1 MENRTVYCCNPISKI
16 GLQEF
21 PSYYNLVSSIDE
33 ADALLVRSA
42 DLKQTD
48 FPRSIRAIARAG
60 AGVDNIPLE
69 RCSEEGIVVFNTP
82 GANANGVKE
91 LVIAGLLLAS
101 RDILGGAQWIK
112 DNKEDPNISKNAEKA
127 KKAFAGNEILGK
139 TLGVIGLGAIG
150 VLVANSALDLGMK
163 VIGYDPFL
171 SVSSAWKL
179 SGHVKPADSLTELF
193 KDSDYVTIHVP
204 ATSSTVGMLDK
215 SAFTHMKDGVR
226 ILNFARNT
234 LVNEEDLSDVIISGK
249 ISKYVTDF
257 ATPIVANLPNTIVLP
272 HLGASTE
279 ESEDNCA
286 VMAVRQLQDY
296 IDNGNITHSVNYPD
310 LNAGICQTDSRVAIL
325 HRNIPNMLRQFTTFF
340 GDLNHNIETL
350 QNKAK
355 GEYAYTIIDLSY
367 PLPENTVKELKSID
381 GVLRVR
387 VLKGK
392 ETIREDF

>member
-1 MENRTVYCCNPISKI
+1 MENRTVFCCNPISEA
-16 GLQEF
+16 GLRHF
-21 PSYYNLVSSIDE
+21 SSNYSTVSSMEE

-42 DLKQTD
+42 DLRKTD

-101 RDILGGAQWIK
+101 RDIIGGARWVL
-112 DNKEDPNISKNAEKA
+112 DNKDDPDIGRSAEKA
-127 KKAFAGNEILGK
+127 KKAFAGNEIQGK

-150 VLVANSALDLGMK
+150 VLVANAALDLGMK
-163 VIGYDPFL
+163 VIGYDPYL

-179 SGHVKPADSLTELF
+179 SSHVRPADSLNELYEA
-193 KDSDYVTIHVP
+193 SDYVTIHVP
-204 ATSSTVGMLDK
+204 AADSTVGMLNSD
-215 SAFTHMKDGVR
+215 AFSHMKDGVR
-226 ILNFARNT
+226 VLNFSRNT
-234 LVNEEDLSDVIISGK
+234 LVNETDLSEAVSSGK
-249 ISKYVTDF
+249 VSKYVTDF
-257 ATPIVANLPNTIVLP
+257 ATPAVVSLKNTVVLP

-296 IDNGNITHSVNYPD
+296 IDNGNITNSVNYPD
-310 LNAGICQTDSRVAIL
+310 LSAGVCQTDSRIAIL
-325 HRNIPNMLRQFTTFF
+325 HRNIPNMLRQFTAFF
-340 GDLNHNIETL
+340 GDLDHNIETL

-355 GEYAYTIIDLSY
+355 GGYAYTVIDLSC
-367 PLPENTVKELKSID
+367 PLPENTVKELRSID
-381 GVLRVR
+381 GVLRVL

-392 ETIREDF
+392 ETIREEI

>member
-1 MENRTVYCCNPISKI
+1 MENRTVFCCNPISDA
-16 GLQEF
+16 GLSQLA
-21 PSYYNLVSSIDE
+21 SNYSVVSSIDE

-42 DLKQTD
+42 DL
-48 FPRSIRAIARAG
+48 RSIELPHNICAIARAG
-60 AGVDNIPLE
+60 AGVDNIPLNL
-69 RCSEEGIVVFNTP
+69 CSEKGIVVFNTP

-101 RDILGGAQWIK
+101 RDILGGARWISDHK
-112 DNKEDPNISKNAEKA
+112 DDPDIAKDAEKA
-127 KKAFAGNEILGK
+127 KKAFAGNEIQGK

-150 VLVANSALDLGMK
+150 VLVANAALDLGMK

-179 SGHVKPADSLTELF
+179 SSHVIPAESIDELYMS
-193 KDSDYVTIHVP
+193 SDYITIHVP
-204 ATSSTVGMLDK
+204 ATDSTAGMINK
-215 SAFTHMKDGVR
+215 SAFSHMKDGVR
-226 ILNFARNT
+226 VLNFARNT
-234 LVNEEDLSDVIISGK
+234 LVNEEDLAEAIATKKV
-249 ISKYVTDF
+249 SKYVTDF
-257 ATPIVANLPNTIVLP
+257 VTPCIAKLNNTIVLP

-310 LNAGICQTDSRVAIL
+310 LNAGVCQTVSRVAVL
-325 HRNIPNMLRQFTTFF
+325 HRNIPNMLRQFTAFF

-350 QNKAK
+350 QNKAR
-355 GEYAYTIIDLSY
+355 GEYAYTIIDISF
-367 PLPENTVKELKSID
+367 PLPDNTVKKLKSIE

-392 ETIREDF
+392 ETIMEDD

>member
-1 MENRTVYCCNPISKI
+1 MENRAIFCCNPISDV
-16 GLQEF
+16 GLKLFSQN
-21 PSYYNLVSSIDE
+21 YRIVSSIDD

-42 DLKQTD
+42 DLRHTE
-48 FPRSIRAIARAG
+48 FPRNIRAIARAG
-60 AGVDNIPLE
+60 AGVDNIPLDV
-69 RCSEEGIVVFNTP
+69 CSEKGIVVFNTP

-101 RDILGGAQWIK
+101 RDIIGGVQWIN
-112 DNKEDPNISKNAEKA
+112 DNIDDPDISKNAEKA
-127 KKAFAGNEILGK
+127 KKAFAGNEIQGK

-150 VLVANSALDLGMK
+150 VLVANVALDLGMR

-179 SGHVKPADSLTELF
+179 SSHVRPADTLNELYAS
-193 KDSDYVTIHVP
+193 SDYITVHVP
-204 ATSSTVGMLDK
+204 ATDSTVGMLNNT
-215 SAFTHMKDGVR
+215 AFSQMKDGVR
-226 ILNFARNT
+226 LLNFSRNT
-234 LVNEEDLSDVIISGK
+234 LINEKDLSEAIISGK
-249 ISKYVTDF
+249 VSKYVTDF
-257 ATPIVANLPNTIVLP
+257 VTPAVAKMDGIIALP

-286 VMAVRQLQDY
+286 IMAVQQLQDY
-296 IDNGNITHSVNYPD
+296 LDNGNITHSVNYPD
-310 LNAGICQTDSRVAIL
+310 LNAGICQTVSRVAIL

-350 QNKAK
+350 QNKAR

-367 PLPENTVKELKSID
+367 PLPDNTVNELKSIG

-392 ETIREDF
+392 DTIKGDY